1 MRTQASLSDVRA
13 LSVFHPSVDDSHLRR
28 KAAMLREIHETD
40 GDSIM
45 KKPHRAITRS
55 VCHRHRAAMSN
66 SCHRHITTH
75 RISVAPNRTE
85 DNRIEQNIIEQRITE
100 QHRTTQDKTTN
111 EVRPGRKV
119 APYNKPSGWRSEWV
133 ISERVC
139 LCPDRYRDKG
149 LEKSR
154 IKASGYLQ
162 RSQLV
167 TVVCSTEQKETH

>member
-1 MRTQASLSDVRA
+1 
-13 LSVFHPSVDDSHLRR
+13 
-28 KAAMLREIHETD
+28 
-40 GDSIM
+40 M

-149 LEKSR
+149 LERSR
-154 IKASGYLQ
+154 IKAFGYLQ

-167 TVVCSTEQKETH
+167 TVVCSTEQKETHYLQYFANIIPSSRKAAVLFGMVCSCSHA